1 MTQVDFYVLPKDGSL
16 TLAQA
21 VGRIAEKAV
30 GKGHQV
36 FIQATDEAEAVN
48 VQQGLW
54 TFKAQSF
61 LPSALVTSQDREPVA
76 IGWEEPGLEY
86 DDVLLNIS
94 GAVPDYFSRFRRL
107 AEIVPQD
114 EAKLAASRDAW
125 RFYRDRGYP
134 LAKHDL

>member
-36 FIQATDEAEAVN
+36 FIQATDETEAVD
-48 VQQGLW
+48 VHQRLW

-61 LPSALVTSQDREPVA
+61 LPSALVTSHDREPVA
-76 IGWEEPGLEY
+76 IGWAEPGLEF

-94 GAVPDYFSRFRRL
+94 GAVPGYFSRFRRL

>member
-21 VGRIAEKAV
+21 IGRIAEKAV
-30 GKGHQV
+30 SKGHRV
-36 FIQATDEAEAVN
+36 FIHAADKTEAAAI
-48 VQQGLW
+48 QRGLW
-54 TFKAQSF
+54 TFRPQSF
-61 LPSALVTSQDREPVA
+61 LPSALLESHDEEPVA
-76 IGWEEPGLEY
+76 IGWGEPRLDH
-86 DDVLLNIS
+86 DDVLLNVT
-94 GAVPDYFSRFRRL
+94 GAVPGYFSRFRRL

>member
-1 MTQVDFYVLPKDGSL
+1 MTQVDFYVLPKDGGL
-16 TLAQA
+16 TVAQA
-21 VGRIAEKAV
+21 VGRITEKAL
-30 GKGHQV
+30 GEGHQV
-36 FIQATDEAEAVN
+36 FIQTTDEAEAIN
-48 VQQGLW
+48 VQHGLW

-61 LPSALVTSQDREPVA
+61 LPSALVTSHDREPVA
-76 IGWEEPGLEY
+76 IGWAEPGLEY

>member
-1 MTQVDFYVLPKDGSL
+1 MTQVDFYVLPKGGGL

-36 FIQATDEAEAVN
+36 FIQATEEAEAID
-48 VQQGLW
+48 VQHGLW

-61 LPSALVTSQDREPVA
+61 LPSALVTSHDREPVA
-76 IGWEEPGLEY
+76 IGWAEPGLEY

-94 GAVPDYFSRFRRL
+94 GAVPVYFSRFRRL

-114 EAKLAASRDAW
+114 EAKLEASRDAW

-134 LAKHDL
+134 LAKHDV

>member
-61 LPSALVTSQDREPVA
+61 LPSALLTSHDREPVV
-76 IGWEEPGLEY
+76 IGWAEPGLEY
-86 DDVLLNIS
+86 DDVLLNVS
-94 GAVPDYFSRFRRL
+94 GAVPGYFSRFRRL
-107 AEIVPQD
+107 AEIVTQD

>member
-1 MTQVDFYVLPKDGSL
+1 MTQVDFYVLPKDGGL
-16 TLAQA
+16 TVAQA
-21 VGRIAEKAV
+21 VGRITEKAL
-30 GKGHQV
+30 GEGHQV
-36 FIQATDEAEAVN
+36 FIQTTDEAEAID
-48 VQQGLW
+48 VQRGLW

-61 LPSALVTSQDREPVA
+61 LPSALVTLHDREPVA
-76 IGWEEPGLEY
+76 IGWAEPGLEY

-94 GAVPDYFSRFRRL
+94 GAVPGYFSRFRRL

>member
-36 FIQATDEAEAVN
+36 FIQATDEAEAIN

-61 LPSALVTSQDREPVA
+61 LPSALVTSHDREPVA

-94 GAVPDYFSRFRRL
+94 GTVPGYFSRFRRL

>member
-21 VGRIAEKAV
+21 IGRIAEKAV
-30 GKGHQV
+30 SKGHRV
-36 FIQATDEAEAVN
+36 FIHAADKTEAADI
-48 VQQGLW
+48 QRGLW
-54 TFKAQSF
+54 TFRPQSF
-61 LPSALVTSQDREPVA
+61 LPSALLESHDEELVA
-76 IGWEEPGLEY
+76 IGWAEPRLDH
-86 DDVLLNIS
+86 DDVLLNVT
-94 GAVPDYFSRFRRL
+94 GAVPGYFSRFRRL